1 MENDT
6 TFSDFIAQSPRVLPV
21 IVAVDTSGSMSINGK
36 IDALNIAIRE
46 FIDSLANEDSGR
58 AEIRL
63 AVFSFGG
70 ETAKQEAPLSH
81 PSQIELNDFSA
92 YGRTPMGNGFRM
104 VKELIDDKERIPS
117 RSYKP
122 TIVLMTDGV
131 PTDNW
136 EEPMNSLIQD
146 GRSAKAF
153 RIGMAIGTDADR
165 NMLGKFVS
173 NPEYLVEGENARDIH
188 QFFRFVTMSVSTRL
202 KSQSPD
208 MPEIPSATEEEDDI
222 FDI

>member
-1 MENDT
+1 METNT
-6 TFSDFIAQSPRVLPV
+6 SFSDFVAQSPRVLPV
-21 IVAVDTSGSMSINGK
+21 IVAVDTSGSMSVNGK
-36 IDALNIAIRE
+36 IDALNIATKE

-70 ETAKQEAPLSH
+70 ESAKEESPLLP
-81 PSQIELNDFSA
+81 PSQIELTDFGAS
-92 YGRTPMGNGFRM
+92 GRTPMGDAFKM
-104 VKELIDDKERIPS
+104 IKELIEDKERVPS

-136 EEPMNSLIQD
+136 EQMMNSLISD
-146 GRSAKAF
+146 GRSSKAF
-153 RIGMAIGTDADR
+153 RIGMAIGADADR
-165 NMLGKFVS
+165 AMLGKFVS
-173 NPEYLVEGENARDIH
+173 DPEYLVVGENARDIH

-208 MPEIPSATEEEDDI
+208 MPELPVVLEDEDDI
-222 FDI
+222 FDL